1 MFYNINRVA
10 CGLLFVLCLFSTA
23 AGATSLAQALSAAEG
38 YSAELSA
45 NGHQVNALNDM
56 ADSAMQLPDPK
67 LKFGIENV
75 PVQGG
80 NGHRLT
86 REGMTMQRVGVM
98 QQYVSS
104 TKRERRS
111 EAIRS
116 EASKTA
122 ANAGVIRAR
131 LQRDTAQAWLN
142 LAASQKTLKAVETLI
157 AETRRQ
163 GSVQTAGVASGTASA
178 SSVLDL
184 RLALSAMENE
194 ADNARRDV
202 MIAQARL
209 MQLTGQNITAVS
221 GPLPHIER
229 LPADEATL
237 IAAIK
242 QHPEIVQASREAATA
257 RAKSRQSEVAA
268 IPDVGVEVYYAK
280 RADGMDDMAGVMFT
294 VDLPLFQGKRQDKD
308 HAADVSRTYQ
318 ATDQLTLLMRE
329 HQAVLNQLISQYHAA
344 KAIYDRQVNEVLPL
358 LRSKVRLVKAQY
370 QSGGSGLSELLSA
383 RRELL
388 NGEVARNNAEKAL
401 ADAWAAIRYLTPQES
416 QS

>member
-1 MFYNINRVA
+1 MTFHLNRAA
-10 CGLLFVLCLFSTA
+10 CGLPLMLCLLSA
-23 AGATSLAQALSAAEG
+23 NAGATSLAQALDAAES

-45 NGHQVNALNDM
+45 NQHQVNALNDM

-86 REGMTMQRVGVM
+86 RDGMTMQRIGVM

-111 EAIRS
+111 DAIRT

-122 ANAGVIRAR
+122 ANADVIRAR

-142 LAASQKTLKAVETLI
+142 LALSEKTLKSVEALI
-157 AETRRQ
+157 RETRRQ
-163 GSVQTAGVASGTASA
+163 SGAQTAGVASGSVSA

-184 RLALSAMENE
+184 RLALSALENK

-202 MIAQARL
+202 QVAQARL
-209 MQLTGQNITAVS
+209 MQLTGQSITAAS
-221 GPLPHIER
+221 GPMPRLER

-242 QHPEIVQASREAATA
+242 QHPEIVQASREAETA

-280 RADGMDDMAGVMFT
+280 RADGMDDMAGVMLT
-294 VDLPLFQGKRQDKD
+294 VDLPLFQGRRQDKD

-318 ATDQLTLLMRE
+318 ATDQLTLLVRE
-329 HQAVLNQLISQYHAA
+329 HQAALNQLISQYQAA
-344 KAIYDRQVNEVLPL
+344 RAIYDRQVSDVLPL
-358 LRSKVRLVKAQY
+358 LRAKLRLVSAQY
-370 QSGGSGLSELLSA
+370 SSGSSGLSELLSA
-383 RRELL
+383 RRALL
-388 NGEVARNNAEKAL
+388 NGEIDRNNAQKAL